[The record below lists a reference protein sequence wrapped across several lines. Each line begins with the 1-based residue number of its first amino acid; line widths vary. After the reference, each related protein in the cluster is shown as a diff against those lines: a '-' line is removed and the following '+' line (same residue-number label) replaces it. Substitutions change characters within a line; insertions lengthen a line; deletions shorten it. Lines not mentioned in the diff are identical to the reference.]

1 MMNTLSKDIDV
12 LKKLLFAAENTLERI
27 DLWEFNEK
35 AQKSLYENYNR
46 IKGVAINDLQ
56 IKD

>member
-1 MMNTLSKDIDV
+1 MNTLSKDIDV
-12 LKKLLFAAENTLERI
+12 LKKLLFAAESTLERI

-46 IKGVAINDLQ
+46 IKGVAISDLQ